1 MSPTQAAPPATV
13 PLPLRWPLVRR
24 QMLRG
29 GAFVLLLCLAIA
41 LLISLR
47 DRGGFVRN
55 FGYSLCIGLCCWLI
69 IDGGRHLVAHWRGRA
84 RRARGLPGVLP
95 TGFPGWPWMAALLL
109 LGMTAGPLLGDA
121 LAALLGWAPTPRLWA
136 ADTAWSRA
144 TWMITLLATA
154 ASIVTL
160 TLLERLSHAR
170 AEAEAARRAAAEN
183 QLRLLQSQLEPHML
197 FNTLA
202 NLRVLIG
209 IDPPRAQAM
218 LDRLIAFL
226 RATLN
231 ASRSTLHPL
240 ATEFER
246 IGDYLA
252 LMGVRMGARLQTQL
266 SLPAELHDVGVPP
279 LLLQPLVENSIKHG
293 LEPQI
298 AGGRIEVR
306 AARDGE
312 WLLLSVRNSGVG
324 LGRMDLS
331 GDTRFGLQQVR
342 ERLHT
347 LYGKRA
353 SLELQDAAGGGT
365 LASIRLPLQP

>member
-170 AEAEAARRAAAEN
+170 AEADAARRAAAET

-209 IDPPRAQAM
+209 TDPPRAQAM

-226 RATLN
+226 RSTLG
-231 ASRSTLHPL
+231 ASRTALHPL

-252 LMGVRMGARLQTQL
+252 LMQVRMGSRLQSRL
-266 SLPAELHDVGVPP
+266 DLPAGLSGVSVPP
-279 LLLQPLVENSIKHG
+279 LLLQPLVENAIKHG
-293 LEPQI
+293 LEPKVG
-298 AGGRIEVR
+298 GGRVEVS
-306 AARDGE
+306 AQRDADA
-312 WLLLSVRNSGVG
+312 LVLSVHDTGVG
-324 LGRMDLS
+324 LGNAAAA
-331 GDTRFGLQQVR
+331 GDPRFGLQQVR

-347 LYGKRA
+347 LYGDGA
-353 SLELQDAAGGGT
+353 ALQLQPAVDGGT
-365 LASIRLPLQP
+365 LACIRLPLPR